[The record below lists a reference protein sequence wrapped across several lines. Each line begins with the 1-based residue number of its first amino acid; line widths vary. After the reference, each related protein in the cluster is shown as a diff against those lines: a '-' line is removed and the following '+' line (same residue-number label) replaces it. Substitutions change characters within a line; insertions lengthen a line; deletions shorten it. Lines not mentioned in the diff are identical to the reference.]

1 MADEQHTPE
10 DEALS
15 EADLAAVNQALT
27 DGELDDDTLGM
38 VAGGVGRGD
47 ACGPTSR

>member
-1 MADEQHTPE
+1 MTDTPGTPE

-27 DGELDDDTLGM
+27 EGELDDDTLGM
-38 VAGGVGRGD
+38 VVGAGSSEAG
-47 ACGPTSR
+47 

>member
-1 MADEQHTPE
+1 MTNNQHTAD

-27 DGELDDDTLGM
+27 EGELDDDVLGM
-38 VAGGVGRGD
+38 VSGGFISEAGH
-47 ACGPTSR
+47 A

>member
-27 DGELDDDTLGM
+27 EGELDDDTLGM
-38 VAGGVGRGD
+38 VSGGFGNGE
-47 ACGPTSR
+47 A

>member
-1 MADEQHTPE
+1 MTDEQSTPA

-27 DGELDDDTLGM
+27 EGELDEDTLGM
-38 VAGGVGRGD
+38 VSGGEAV
-47 ACGPTSR
+47 